1 MYTHEMLDA
10 YVNKV
15 RALLVQ
21 LPNVILSYN

>member
-1 MYTHEMLDA
+1 MYAHEMLGA

-21 LPNVILSYN
+21 LPNVILSHN